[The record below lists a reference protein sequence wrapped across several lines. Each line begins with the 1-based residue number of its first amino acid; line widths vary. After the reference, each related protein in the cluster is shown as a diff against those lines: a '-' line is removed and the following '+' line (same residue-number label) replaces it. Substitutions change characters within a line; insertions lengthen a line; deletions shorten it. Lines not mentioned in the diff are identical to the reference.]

1 MANSLEF
8 WPMTGMG
15 GGKGA
20 DLRVVKSLVERKW
33 NDFKRIIKRKKK
45 KREKKLGQIKMTSKI
60 LGLNPS
66 LLVIRLNVNFL
77 NTLIKRQKL
86 STR

>member
-45 KREKKLGQIKMTSKI
+45 KREK
-60 LGLNPS
+60 
-66 LLVIRLNVNFL
+66 NVGIDKNDQQNSGFKPKSIG
-77 NTLIKRQKL
+77 N
-86 STR
+86 